1 MLKKLKKIFFYL
13 NLIKKNNF
21 FKYINYND
29 SKERALNEKLF
40 DKISL
45 NKKKIISILKS
56 QNYDYYDPKL
66 SFHYALFAGLS
77 KNNENLKIL
86 EIGTHL
92 GNFTNFLSKIFPL
105 STIYTCDLEPGE
117 EFFNKNFKNN
127 KNLSEERFYDIRKKN
142 LANANITFKSL
153 NSFDLLNNFDQ
164 NSFDLI
170 WLDGDHFNPQ
180 VTMDVISAYYLIK
193 KGGLL
198 FCDDI
203 CFDKSNRTDGFG
215 PINYL
220 TKISKIETTYFL
232 KRITKNNLIFKKYVS
247 CSKKK

>member
-1 MLKKLKKIFFYL
+1 M
-13 NLIKKNNF
+13 
-21 FKYINYND
+21 
-29 SKERALNEKLF
+29 
-40 DKISL
+40 
-45 NKKKIISILKS
+45 
-56 QNYDYYDPKL
+56 QNYDYFDPKL

-77 KNNENLKIL
+77 KDNEKLKIL

-105 STIYTCDLEPGE
+105 STIYTCDLDIGE
-117 EFFNKNFKNN
+117 EFFNKNLRNN
-127 KNLSEERFYDIRKKN
+127 SNLSERKFFDIRKKN
-142 LANANITFKSL
+142 LENTNIIFKSL
-153 NSFDLLNNFDQ
+153 NSFDLLDNFDK

-203 CFDKSNRTDGFG
+203 FFGKNNRTDGFG
-215 PINYL
+215 PIDYL
-220 TKISKIETTYFL
+220 TKINKIETTYFL

>member
-1 MLKKLKKIFFYL
+1 M
-13 NLIKKNNF
+13 
-21 FKYINYND
+21 
-29 SKERALNEKLF
+29 
-40 DKISL
+40 
-45 NKKKIISILKS
+45 
-56 QNYDYYDPKL
+56 
-66 SFHYALFAGLS
+66 
-77 KNNENLKIL
+77 
-86 EIGTHL
+86 
-92 GNFTNFLSKIFPL
+92 
-105 STIYTCDLEPGE
+105 
-117 EFFNKNFKNN
+117 
-127 KNLSEERFYDIRKKN
+127 
-142 LANANITFKSL
+142 
-153 NSFDLLNNFDQ
+153 
-164 NSFDLI
+164 
-170 WLDGDHFNPQ
+170 DGDHFNPQ

>member
-77 KNNENLKIL
+77 KNNENW
-86 EIGTHL
+86 
-92 GNFTNFLSKIFPL
+92 F
-105 STIYTCDLEPGE
+105 
-117 EFFNKNFKNN
+117 
-127 KNLSEERFYDIRKKN
+127 
-142 LANANITFKSL
+142 
-153 NSFDLLNNFDQ
+153 
-164 NSFDLI
+164 
-170 WLDGDHFNPQ
+170 
-180 VTMDVISAYYLIK
+180 
-193 KGGLL
+193 
-198 FCDDI
+198 
-203 CFDKSNRTDGFG
+203 
-215 PINYL
+215 IN
-220 TKISKIETTYFL
+220 
-232 KRITKNNLIFKKYVS
+232 
-247 CSKKK
+247 